1 MLVGLWPKLRWN
13 LEDFLLLGGE
23 EGRGVHGWGESERE
37 KESWKLGMLK
47 DRSVCLDVLCEKEVR
62 V

>member
-1 MLVGLWPKLRWN
+1 LRWN